1 MVYRTLKE
9 LLSPIVRVLWVGKI
23 EGKHNLPRQGAA
35 ILASNH
41 QSYLDAPLLM
51 TISRRRIYFLVGDFV
66 YRSKLG
72 AWLMN
77 VTGQIKVDRTHPG
90 GNLDV
95 YAAAANILGRGHMLS
110 IFPEGWMS
118 KDGKTQKAYRGVAR
132 IALQNKVDII
142 PVIFDGSFN
151 IFPYNQKKPKLG
163 QKARIV
169 ILEPI
174 KYSKIKNHTPAQIV
188 HDLLM
193 PAIAKELGH
202 EYEHRHHAND
212 PEPSYVSEGK
222 TKSASSQ
229 KPKVKA
235 KYQKK
240 TEAAIAD

>member
-9 LLSPIVRVLWVGKI
+9 ILSPIVRVLWVGKI
-23 EGKHNLPRQGAA
+23 EGKEHLPKKGAA

-41 QSYLDAPLLM
+41 QSFLDAPLMM

-77 VTGQIKVDRTHPG
+77 VTNQIKVDRTQPS
-90 GNLDV
+90 GNEHV
-95 YAAAANILGRGHMLS
+95 YEQSAKVLERGHLLS

-142 PVIFDGSFN
+142 PIVFDGSYH
-151 IFPYNQKKPKLG
+151 IFPYNSSKPVLGKKC
-163 QKARIV
+163 RIV

-174 KYSKIKNHTPAQIV
+174 KYSKIKNLTTAQIV

-193 PAIAKELGH
+193 PKIAKELGH
-202 EYEHRHHAND
+202 EYEHRD
-212 PEPSYVSEGK
+212 L
-222 TKSASSQ
+222 
-229 KPKVKA
+229 A
-235 KYQKK
+235 KQLA
-240 TEAAIAD
+240 E